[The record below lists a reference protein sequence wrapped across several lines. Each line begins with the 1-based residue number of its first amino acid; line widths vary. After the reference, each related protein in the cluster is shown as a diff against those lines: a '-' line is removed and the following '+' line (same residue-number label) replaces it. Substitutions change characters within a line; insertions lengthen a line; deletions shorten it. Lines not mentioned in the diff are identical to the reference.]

1 MRRMRFEWTDLQV
14 FLQVCEAGSMTRAA
28 TRCHLTLAAVSSRIR
43 NLEEVNAI
51 VLLVR
56 HARGVSPTAAGE
68 VLARHARTVL
78 DQVQLLDRELL
89 HAQNEAPRLLVLLA
103 NSSALAGPLA
113 EGIAEL
119 VAPLAERPLLVRES
133 ASEATV
139 QALRSGSADVG
150 IVSDAV
156 ETRGLLA
163 RELAPDPLVLVVPR
177 QHPFATRTRVRFAEA
192 LTQPWVAWGEVGALS
207 THLQMHALALGARI
221 QAQTTF
227 PTVHGVLRL
236 VAAGAGITVLPQSV
250 LARWTD
256 SEALARVTLEEA
268 WAKRRLL
275 VCRPE
280 DGNALRSHLTEEIA
294 KRWQQRVLGPSARAP
309 R

>member
-1 MRRMRFEWTDLQV
+1 MRRMRFDWTDLQV

-28 TRCHLTLAAVSSRIR
+28 ARCHLTLAAVSSRIR
-43 NLEEVNAI
+43 NLEEGNAI

-56 HARGVSPTAAGE
+56 HARGVSPTAAGQ

-89 HAQNEAPRLLVLLA
+89 HAQNVEPRRTVLLA
-103 NSSALAGPLA
+103 NSSALAGALR

-119 VAPLAERPLLVRES
+119 VASVSERPLLVRES
-133 ASEATV
+133 SSEATV

-163 RELAPDPLVLVVPR
+163 RELGPDPLMVVVPR
-177 QHPFATRTRVRFAEA
+177 KHPFATRARVPFPDVLA
-192 LTQPWVAWGEVGALS
+192 QPWVAWGEVGALS
-207 THLQMHALALGARI
+207 THLQMHAVALGARI
-221 QAQTTF
+221 HAQTTF
-227 PTVHGVLRL
+227 PTVDGVLRL
-236 VAAGAGITVLPQSV
+236 VAAGVGITVLPQSIV
-250 LARWTD
+250 AHWTD
-256 SEALARVTLEEA
+256 AAALVCVTLEEP
-268 WAKRRLL
+268 WANRKLL

-280 DGNALRSHLTEEIA
+280 DDDVLRKRLTEEIA
-294 KRWQQRVLGPSARAP
+294 TGWRQRVVVQLA
-309 R
+309 